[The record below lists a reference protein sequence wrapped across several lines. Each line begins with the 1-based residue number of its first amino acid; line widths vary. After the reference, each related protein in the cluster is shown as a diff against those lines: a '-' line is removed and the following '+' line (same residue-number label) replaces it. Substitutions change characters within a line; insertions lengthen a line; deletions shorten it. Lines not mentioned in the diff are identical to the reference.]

1 MNGLSTELRQRMEE
15 AGKDT
20 AWVEKVRAAADW
32 DTYAAL
38 LAEKGIKAPAELKET
53 FSAGCAGK
61 TGKLDDDE
69 LENVSGGWDNV
80 FECPRKYDGF
90 LCEATFCPHA
100 IFVPNTPD
108 MFHYRKFCDQG
119 YWTKEYT
126 Y

>member
-1 MNGLSTELRQRMEE
+1 MNDLSTELKQRMEE

-20 AWVEKVRAAADW
+20 VWTEKVRAAA
-32 DTYAAL
+32 TSEEYAKL
-38 LAEKGIKAPAELKET
+38 LAEKGIEAPAELKEA
-53 FSAGCAGK
+53 FVASRASK

-69 LENVSGGWDNV
+69 LENVSGGWKNV
-80 FECPRKYDGF
+80 FECPRKHDGF

-108 MFHYRKFCDQG
+108 IYHYRKFCDQG
-119 YWTKEYT
+119 YWTKEYS